1 MPTYF
6 LEQAGVRPEDFA
18 GESGY
23 SGSHDKTIDL
33 LEAGTFEAGVLN
45 EQVWDARVEAG
56 TVDESRVPATPLTGG
71 GGAAGRHCRRRR
83 QVYNLAI
90 LGRLMAEVVENLDRR
105 PADALRALGARSPHV
120 FVYGIL
126 PQAGARFSAYALYRW
141 EVALRET
148 VIVGVVGAAGL
159 GRLLGERLAAF
170 DHGAVLTVVLA
181 LIALSILV
189 DVLSAGFR
197 RSLR

>member
-1 MPTYF
+1 M
-6 LEQAGVRPEDFA
+6 
-18 GESGY
+18 
-23 SGSHDKTIDL
+23 
-33 LEAGTFEAGVLN
+33 
-45 EQVWDARVEAG
+45 
-56 TVDESRVPATPLTGG
+56 
-71 GGAAGRHCRRRR
+71 
-83 QVYNLAI
+83 
-90 LGRLMAEVVENLDRR
+90 
-105 PADALRALGARSPHV
+105 GARSPHV
-120 FVYGIL
+120 FVHGIL

-148 VIVGVVGAAGL
+148 VIVGIVGAAGL
-159 GRLLGERLAAF
+159 GRLLGERRLAAF

>member
-1 MPTYF
+1 MSVLAIAGATVLAVPTAF
-6 LEQAGVRPEDFA
+6 VAARGDASVRRIA
-18 GESGY
+18 SLAARG
-23 SGSHDKTIDL
+23 L
-33 LEAGTFEAGVLN
+33 LLLTHAIPPSVWAFVLLLVRFPGVL
-45 EQVWDARVEAG
+45 
-56 TVDESRVPATPLTGG
+56 P
-71 GGAAGRHCRRRR
+71 GAAALA
-83 QVYNLAI
+83 VYNLGI

-120 FVYGIL
+120 FVHGIL

-148 VIVGVVGAAGL
+148 VIVGIVGAAGL
-159 GRLLGERLAAF
+159 GRLLGERRLAAF